1 MVVCGKRGDSVYSG
15 RSSAGPS
22 HTFTRGLSRGVP
34 GQKAPAAA
42 EPLRAACPL
51 PSPPASLSAAASAA
65 ATAGL
70 PAPRS
75 DPRGPAAALR
85 LAPHRPGSSSR
96 GTIDSAPGLGF
107 ICNVPHISHAH
118 KAGGEGGGAGKRPLP
133 VVQGLGVE
141 AMFASLARLLEGLP
155 GSPPPARQNRCGA
168 REGKEAQRGS
178 SSRYASF
185 TDWNKVNLLPFFL
198 LRCK

>member
-22 HTFTRGLSRGVP
+22 HTFTRGLGRGGWGVP

-42 EPLRAACPL
+42 EPLRAARPL

-65 ATAGL
+65 ATAGQ
-70 PAPRS
+70 PAPHS

-96 GTIDSAPGLGF
+96 GTIDSARR
-107 ICNVPHISHAH
+107 A
-118 KAGGEGGGAGKRPLP
+118 
-133 VVQGLGVE
+133 
-141 AMFASLARLLEGLP
+141 
-155 GSPPPARQNRCGA
+155 
-168 REGKEAQRGS
+168 
-178 SSRYASF
+178 
-185 TDWNKVNLLPFFL
+185 
-198 LRCK
+198 